1 MVAQGLLRSGGDWH
15 APPAGLM
22 AAIVSTIQALTN
34 ALCPA
39 RALTIV
45 PATMTGFP
53 GDGSSAYMLPL
64 LQLHLAYMTQVTA
77 PFSRDLPNA
86 HTGHKGHHPHYNLI
100 TFDKYDSRDCN
111 DPSKVCI
118 FEGVQVSSNI
128 PKNENTNA
136 TTLLFRLLVRF

>member
-1 MVAQGLLRSGGDWH
+1 
-15 APPAGLM
+15 M

-86 HTGHKGHHPHYNLI
+86 HTGHKAPIHIIILSHLTNMTPATALI
-100 TFDKYDSRDCN
+100 LQKFAYL
-111 DPSKVCI
+111 KVSTY
-118 FEGVQVSSNI
+118 QVVVY
-128 PKNENTNA
+128 P
-136 TTLLFRLLVRF
+136 

>member
-1 MVAQGLLRSGGDWH
+1 
-15 APPAGLM
+15 M

-64 LQLHLAYMTQVTA
+64 LQQHLAYMTQVTA

-86 HTGHKGHHPHYNLI
+86 HTGHKAPIHIIILSLLTNMTPATALI
-100 TFDKYDSRDCN
+100 LQKFAYLKAFRY
-111 DPSKVCI
+111 
-118 FEGVQVSSNI
+118 QVI
-128 PKNENTNA
+128 YP
-136 TTLLFRLLVRF
+136 

>member
-1 MVAQGLLRSGGDWH
+1 
-15 APPAGLM
+15 M

-86 HTGHKGHHPHYNLI
+86 HIGHKGPIRTYLI
-100 TFDKYDSRDCN
+100 FVIFFTQSKFLENKIYTKNANFSR
-111 DPSKVCI
+111 
-118 FEGVQVSSNI
+118 
-128 PKNENTNA
+128 
-136 TTLLFRLLVRF
+136 